1 MDDLSGIVAFLCT
14 TVICL
19 FVYVMLSGILC
30 ISTDLLEK
38 PNDCICKDIST
49 DKNPDSKLVSPTLV
63 NNNSNEFI
71 KDVSAAVQV
80 NDCTSEINN
89 DTDIK
94 KIKKKNDDD
103 DLFYIGIFWF

>member
-1 MDDLSGIVAFLCT
+1 MLKRMNCKHSFVNELKLFLNELT
-14 TVICL
+14 LFL
-19 FVYVMLSGILC
+19 FVIMVVVLCGILLN
-30 ISTDLLEK
+30 T
-38 PNDCICKDIST
+38 NDY
-49 DKNPDSKLVSPTLV
+49 KLVSPTLV